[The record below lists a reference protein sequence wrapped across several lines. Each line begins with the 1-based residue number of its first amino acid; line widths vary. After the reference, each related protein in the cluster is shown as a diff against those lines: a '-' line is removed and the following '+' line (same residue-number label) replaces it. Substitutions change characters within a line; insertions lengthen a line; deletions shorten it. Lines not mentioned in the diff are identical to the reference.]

1 MKNEQLIS
9 ELNSILGQLEKQII
23 GFQASC
29 EKLQVA
35 LTGVLRIT
43 NDDGL
48 LLSNL
53 RGNPEHLKSY
63 LIRLCSELSMSATQ
77 SYEGL
82 RERIAGLIDSISC
95 NRKS

>member
-53 RGNPEHLKSY
+53 QGSPEHLKSY
-63 LIRLCSELSMSATQ
+63 LIRLCSDLLASGTQ
-77 SYEGL
+77 SYERL
-82 RERIAGLIDSISC
+82 RERIEGLIDSISC

>member
-1 MKNEQLIS
+1 MKNEQLIN
-9 ELNSILGQLEKQII
+9 ELNSILNQLDQQII
-23 GFQASC
+23 DFQASC

-35 LTGVLRIT
+35 LVGVLRIT
-43 NDDGL
+43 NDDGF

-63 LIRLCSELSMSATQ
+63 LIRLCSELSTSATQ
-77 SYEGL
+77 SYKGL
-82 RERIAGLIDSISC
+82 RERVEGLIDSISC